1 MHKSTRNLSIR
12 EGTATGLSCNNVS
25 TCTHFSFPSCHCQFI
40 SIMSLKGCCNKNRSC
55 DVMWHDV
62 WGGEG
67 RLLLHLQIPK
77 NTLVGRS
84 EELYWHTCI
93 SLFSPC
99 SPLLLS
105 YRRPCLKLG
114 RTALNRSSSIDGL
127 LLWMKGTEGGS
138 FISDR
143 CANSCDLKWE
153 RPVFRRSVSTFLHL
167 VEAFTY
173 HLTKTQLGNIH
184 SCSAQWLVLHLFH
197 GF

>member
-1 MHKSTRNLSIR
+1 MQCFNL
-12 EGTATGLSCNNVS
+12 
-25 TCTHFSFPSCHCQFI
+25 HSFFFF
-40 SIMSLKGCCNKNRSC
+40 IMSLSAYLHHDIEGMLQQKQMMWC
-55 DVMWHDV
+55 DVTWCV
-62 WGGEG
+62 G
-67 RLLLHLQIPK
+67 RGREASLTSTDSK

-84 EELYWHTCI
+84 EELYWHTCV

-114 RTALNRSSSIDGL
+114 RTALNRSSSIGGL
-127 LLWMKGTEGGS
+127 LLWMKGREGGS

-184 SCSAQWLVLHLFH
+184 SCSAQWLVIHLFH